1 MALFF
6 LTFYLLMLKISVS
19 WSAEAEVTNPL
30 NKACIDGGSFLLRI
44 GAYRDSCPEAET
56 IIFSWVER
64 AVTEDPRMPAS
75 LLRLH
80 FHDCFVNASEKTA
93 APNLNSLRGFEMIDA
108 IKSDLES
115 VCPETVSCA
124 DILAIVARDSV
135 VLSGGPVWE
144 VQMGRRDSLTA
155 SKAAANNNIPGP
167 NSDVATLVA
176 KFQNVGLTLSDMVTL
191 SGAHT
196 MGKARCSTFSSRLNG
211 NSNSNSPDINV
222 DFLQSLQQLC
232 AEPNSN
238 TTLAHLD
245 LVTPSTFDNQ
255 YYVNLISG
263 EGLLVS
269 DQVLVT
275 GDDQTR
281 GIVQSYAD
289 DPTTFFEE
297 FTKSM
302 LKMGSLGPLTG
313 ENGATVCG
321 ITGRTGADD
330 VAGGTSATEVIA
342 GMLATPEKTDVTSD
356 FDLKVESTEIVVE
369 AERKPAEMI
378 ESLPVVF
385 ASVVTA
391 SEQTE
396 KLIVGVEAAVHLLRQ
411 MDDVDVKNL
420 FHAANGEQ
428 LFMGNST
435 TSIVAGQGKVI
446 LKMTSGKELT
456 INNVLHVPD
465 IRKNLNSSAYRFLT
479 YKSEIPDINVNTII
493 ESRNAVFFEHV
504 FPYKKGQELSSQ
516 KRTYDCTQS
525 QETNDNQTQE
535 TSNSLAQQDLTNDEP
550 RRSKRART
558 SKFFGPN
565 FLTYL
570 LENEPQS
577 FKAAMTGPEAP
588 LWKEAVNNE
597 IESIMQNHT

>member
-19 WSAEAEVTNPL
+19 WSAEAEVTNTL

-80 FHDCFVNASEKTA
+80 FHDCFVNGCDASVLLDDTPNFVGEKTA

-269 DQVLVT
+269 DQALVT

-313 ENGATVCG
+313 ENG
-321 ITGRTGADD
+321 
-330 VAGGTSATEVIA
+330 
-342 GMLATPEKTDVTSD
+342 
-356 FDLKVESTEIVVE
+356 
-369 AERKPAEMI
+369 
-378 ESLPVVF
+378 
-385 ASVVTA
+385 
-391 SEQTE
+391 Q
-396 KLIVGVEAAVHLLRQ
+396 
-411 MDDVDVKNL
+411 
-420 FHAANGEQ
+420 
-428 LFMGNST
+428 
-435 TSIVAGQGKVI
+435 
-446 LKMTSGKELT
+446 
-456 INNVLHVPD
+456 
-465 IRKNLNSSAYRFLT
+465 IRKNCR
-479 YKSEIPDINVNTII
+479 IINQ
-493 ESRNAVFFEHV
+493 F
-504 FPYKKGQELSSQ
+504 
-516 KRTYDCTQS
+516 
-525 QETNDNQTQE
+525 
-535 TSNSLAQQDLTNDEP
+535 
-550 RRSKRART
+550 
-558 SKFFGPN
+558 
-565 FLTYL
+565 
-570 LENEPQS
+570 
-577 FKAAMTGPEAP
+577 
-588 LWKEAVNNE
+588 
-597 IESIMQNHT
+597 